1 MLNPADLLCL
11 RELSLFQA
19 ARADTFALLARNATT
34 ATCPRGAQLVVEGQ
48 TDDHLHV
55 LLDGVV
61 ELGSCWSDRDTT
73 LALLRPPAVF
83 ALASVVL
90 GVPALTSA
98 RTLTRSR
105 LLRIPGSDLRQA
117 MRSDIGLC
125 VAITEEVSGCYC
137 GVVRTLKAYK
147 LRGAIE
153 RLANYLLSQHRQRG
167 DGPTLRLPCAKR
179 TLASLLG
186 MTPENLSR
194 AFASLAE
201 YGVKVDGPNITLSR
215 PEALIDLAKPN
226 SLIDNHSVSSPR
238 LGQAERERRRGGRNL
253 AS

>member
-1 MLNPADLLCL
+1 MLNPDDLLCL
-11 RELSLFQA
+11 RQLSLFQA
-19 ARADTFALLARNATT
+19 ARADTFALLARNAITE
-34 ATCPRGAQLVVEGQ
+34 TCPRGAQLIVEGQ
-48 TDDHLHV
+48 ADDHLHV

-61 ELGSCWSDRDTT
+61 ELGSSWSDRDTT

-83 ALASVVL
+83 VLASVVL
-90 GVPALTSA
+90 GVPALTNA
-98 RTLTRSR
+98 RALTRSR
-105 LLRIPGSDLRQA
+105 LLKIPGSDLRQA
-117 MRSDIGLC
+117 MQADVDLC
-125 VAITEEVSGCYC
+125 VALMEEVSGCYC

-147 LRGAIE
+147 LRGAVE

-167 DGPTLRLPCAKR
+167 DGQSLRLPCPKR

-201 YGVKVDGPNITLSR
+201 YGVKVDGPFITLSR
-215 PEALIDLAKPN
+215 PDALLDLAKPN
-226 SLIDNHSVSSPR
+226 SLIDNHGLSSPA
-238 LGQAERERRRGGRNL
+238 LGQADRERRRGSGEL